1 MQPVI
6 YVPETLMATDL
17 LARFKKEQTNFAIAI
32 DENGSN
38 IGIVTMDDIMR
49 AVFGRSVHEDS
60 DEISPENRITPISLV
75 EYLVPG
81 DMKIDDVN
89 DILDLDLDSEVYNT
103 IAGWLLEQ
111 FDDLPEEGAS
121 MERDKIK
128 FKVEE
133 IERRRIKLVRIKLVL
148 PPQKRN

>member
-1 MQPVI
+1 
-6 YVPETLMATDL
+6 
-17 LARFKKEQTNFAIAI
+17 
-32 DENGSN
+32 
-38 IGIVTMDDIMR
+38 MR

-60 DEISPENRITPISLV
+60 PNEIQPENRITPISLV

-89 DILDLDLDSEVYNT
+89 ELLDLDLVSDEFHT

-111 FDDLPEEGAS
+111 FDELPEVSAS
-121 MERDKIK
+121 LKIDGITY
-128 FKVEE
+128 KVEE
-133 IERRRIKLVRIKLVL
+133 IERRRIKLVRIKLIL